1 MTCGLSFS
9 EHVEVL
15 EKSTLQ
21 QKIIIGG
28 LEKYQNYT
36 VRLVATTKVGEG
48 LKSRSIYCRTEE
60 DGERK

>member
-1 MTCGLSFS
+1 M
-9 EHVEVL
+9 
-15 EKSTLQ
+15 Q

-60 DGERK
+60 DGEKMIWQKCDISAIKS